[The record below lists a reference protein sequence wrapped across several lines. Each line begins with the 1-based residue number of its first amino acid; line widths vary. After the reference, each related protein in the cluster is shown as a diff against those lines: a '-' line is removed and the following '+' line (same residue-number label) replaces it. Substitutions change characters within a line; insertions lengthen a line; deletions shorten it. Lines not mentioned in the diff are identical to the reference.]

1 MRMNRYIFTLF
12 MWIGILFS
20 VPSNAQVLTAER
32 HTPFSTDSLQ
42 VYKLSYIQV
51 TDSGTNCIWD
61 FSNLSVDSAEMIDV
75 DYYPLLESDTTHFGC
90 HRERANFYFHYSKDT
105 LWQTGY
111 ETSRVHMRY
120 SSPIP
125 LLRFPFTYGD
135 SVCGQ
140 FVGSGQYCHLVPLN
154 VEGTIITNTE
164 AVGKLLLPDMTI
176 DTALCVHMRMVYH
189 EKIQPQG
196 SVSEER
202 HSWYSPY
209 CRYPLLE
216 SVVVQTIKHSDT
228 ITFATSYY
236 LPQEE
241 TDKPTPRQEQTD
253 NPVGGS
259 DSLVTNVSYLPNP
272 VYSDLQVRY
281 TLMRPAQVYISVH
294 YNGGVTTY
302 QTPILLEDEGFHSIP
317 IDMSGMP
324 VGTYVVYIHADDMV
338 ISGNVIKL

>member
-1 MRMNRYIFTLF
+1 MSTSRLLRGVSVWLTLF
-12 MWIGILFS
+12 MPIQIA
-20 VPSNAQVLTAER
+20 AQTLIMER
-32 HTPFSTDSLQ
+32 HVP
-42 VYKLSYIQV
+42 IV
-51 TDSGTNCIWD
+51 TDSISIYKLPYVADRDTGLNCIWD
-61 FSNLSVDSAEMIDV
+61 FSNLSMDSAKMIDV

-135 SVCGQ
+135 SVCGK

-154 VEGTIITNTE
+154 IEGTIITNTE

-176 DTALCVHMRMVYH
+176 DSALCVHMRMVYH
-189 EKIQPQG
+189 EKKQPQG

-209 CRYPLLE
+209 CRYPLFE

-241 TDKPTPRQEQTD
+241 TDKPTPRQEPTD
-253 NPVGGS
+253 NPVDGS

-281 TLMRPAQVYISVH
+281 TLIRSAQVYISLH
-294 YNGGVTTY
+294 YNGGVTTH
-302 QTPILLEDEGFHSIP
+302 QTPIRHEEEGDHMVSVN
-317 IDMSGMP
+317 MSGLP
-324 VGTYVVYIHADDMV
+324 IGSYVVYIHADDVV
-338 ISGNVIKL
+338 ISGSIIKL